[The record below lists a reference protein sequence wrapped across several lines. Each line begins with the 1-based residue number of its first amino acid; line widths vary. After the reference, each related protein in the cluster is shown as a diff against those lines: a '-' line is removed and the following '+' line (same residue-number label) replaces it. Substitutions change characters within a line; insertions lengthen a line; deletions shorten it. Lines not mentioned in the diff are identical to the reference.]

1 MHGTTIGIGAIKSGS
16 AIIAQSTP
24 IVKAR
29 AKRNTLSYIDTE
41 MAKESGDGGITPEL

>member
-1 MHGTTIGIGAIKSGS
+1 MHGTTVGIGAIRGGT

-29 AKRNTLSYIDTE
+29 AKRNTLNYINTE